1 MSKFSLVQE
10 SADSELEQTSETQLD
25 ANTAGVVEAVMEEHA
40 AMQEAGGLADRL
52 GDNYEQAGEIKEE
65 LELSQ
70 EDALS
75 PVAAHLLRQSLA
87 NITGKKYAASR
98 LPAMESLSSRQNGV
112 EAKRIALEGVGQT
125 LKDFWTAIKNQMT
138 KFWNSTKQWYIKTLD
153 GSNKMIARA
162 KALGEK
168 ADTIQGSAKEKSFAL
183 PGSSLIAI
191 DYQVKDANT
200 LLKGLDVL
208 KTLLDGNLTNISKE
222 NSSSKA
228 SSALDQFRDSMH
240 KARNRATDET
250 GENSNPIAEM
260 DKYLMLYLKEEQGLN
275 PVKPDL
281 TVKIPNTDEIFK
293 QIAGT
298 TDQHI
303 SVIASEQ
310 ASGNRRLY
318 NVVATTIPEG
328 TSMVDA
334 MKQYRV
340 TFGPISAK
348 PKEMD
353 DQAEL
358 QTLNS
363 GQISKIADVVGA
375 MGEEILKFKKE
386 FESRDRYYN
395 TMLKGLDQISKEMEG
410 AITQAQESAD
420 NAQQPA
426 PAAAPT
432 QPAAAPAAAP
442 APAPTQSAT
451 PAPAAAAPAAPAAN
465 TDGQKKIEQNA
476 AIDKYARKFVSTWSG
491 MFRKEISLSGSL
503 LTHAMK
509 VGQVFLTYGERSV
522 AQYGS

>member
-1 MSKFSLVQE
+1 M
-10 SADSELEQTSETQLD
+10 
-25 ANTAGVVEAVMEEHA
+25 
-40 AMQEAGGLADRL
+40 
-52 GDNYEQAGEIKEE
+52 
-65 LELSQ
+65 
-70 EDALS
+70 
-75 PVAAHLLRQSLA
+75 
-87 NITGKKYAASR
+87 
-98 LPAMESLSSRQNGV
+98 
-112 EAKRIALEGVGQT
+112 AK
-125 LKDFWTAIKNQMT
+125 
-138 KFWNSTKQWYIKTLD
+138 
-153 GSNKMIARA
+153 
-162 KALGEK
+162 
-168 ADTIQGSAKEKSFAL
+168 
-183 PGSSLIAI
+183 
-191 DYQVKDANT
+191 
-200 LLKGLDVL
+200 
-208 KTLLDGNLTNISKE
+208 
-222 NSSSKA
+222 
-228 SSALDQFRDSMH
+228 
-240 KARNRATDET
+240 
-250 GENSNPIAEM
+250 
-260 DKYLMLYLKEEQGLN
+260 
-275 PVKPDL
+275 
-281 TVKIPNTDEIFK
+281 
-293 QIAGT
+293 
-298 TDQHI
+298 
-303 SVIASEQ
+303 
-310 ASGNRRLY
+310 
-318 NVVATTIPEG
+318 TIPEG

-334 MKQYRV
+334 MKQYRA

-363 GQISKIADVVGA
+363 GQISKIADVVGS

-426 PAAAPT
+426 PAATPT
-432 QPAAAPAAAP
+432 QPAPAPAAAP

-451 PAPAAAAPAAPAAN
+451 PAPAAAAPAAPVAN